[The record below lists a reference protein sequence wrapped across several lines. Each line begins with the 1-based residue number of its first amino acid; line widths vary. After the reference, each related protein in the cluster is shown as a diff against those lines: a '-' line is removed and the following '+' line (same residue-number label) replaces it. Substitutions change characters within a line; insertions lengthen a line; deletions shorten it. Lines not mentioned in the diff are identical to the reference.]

1 MLPAGAA
8 KKETAKATF
17 PSIAMTITK
26 AIGGGGQVHTRVSA
40 IIAFLHSIHR
50 GHSEQNSPH
59 HYIWDDLLQA
69 NKYHKMGNEL
79 FQEKFPK

>member
-26 AIGGGGQVHTRVSA
+26 AIGGGGQVHTRVMTDFRYDIFNLEA
-40 IIAFLHSIHR
+40 LIRRNF
-50 GHSEQNSPH
+50 
-59 HYIWDDLLQA
+59 YT
-69 NKYHKMGNEL
+69 
-79 FQEKFPK
+79 